1 MPSDKN
7 TYIDGYGVERKGRS
21 PLESA
26 INTARQYFIN
36 FKKNYKN
43 LTNTP
48 VLGLLYPSN
57 ATDVALM
64 AAGPLLNGTKK
75 ATNALEY
82 LTKAGMKV
90 DRNLLFQ
97 PWFKEMKSGF
107 WTGRS
112 GALTDAAKKAS
123 ESFKVAKRDFN
134 MTNTEAGEMAAS
146 KFRYLL
152 EKIGV
157 DEFKQGGILKRK

>member
-7 TYIDGYGVERKGRS
+7 TYIDGYGVERKQIS

-97 PWFKEMKSGF
+97 PWFKEMKSGS
-107 WTGRS
+107 WTGKS
-112 GALTDAAKKAS
+112 GALTNAAKKAG